1 MNEKDE
7 LTKILQQYSVD
18 IRSLYKKITQIEKSS
33 QNRVKRHEVR
43 ARIKDVIEEVISND
57 NP

>member
-43 ARIKDVIEEVISND
+43 ASIKEVIEGVISND